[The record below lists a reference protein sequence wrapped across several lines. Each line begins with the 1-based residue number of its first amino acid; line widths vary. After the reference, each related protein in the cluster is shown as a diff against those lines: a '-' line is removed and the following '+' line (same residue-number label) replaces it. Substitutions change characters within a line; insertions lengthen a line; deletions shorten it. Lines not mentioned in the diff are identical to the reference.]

1 MSAKKVVL
9 SYVNEFKSFVK
20 GDNVQVKA
28 EQAYRLANAAMKVH
42 ISTLEGKEVSLEMDI
57 EKCNTEYLKAKMNHG
72 RTEMNNDEYINDLL
86 ACKID
91 ISKAEKALSDNSKTL
106 EFLRSERESFDV
118 KITVDSE
125 D

>member
-1 MSAKKVVL
+1 MSTKKVVL

-42 ISTLEGKEVSLEMDI
+42 ISTLEGKEVSLEMEI
-57 EKCNTEYLKAKMNHG
+57 EKCKSEYLKAKMNYG
-72 RTEMNNDEYINDLL
+72 RTEMNNDDYINDLL
-86 ACKID
+86 ASKMA

-106 EFLRSERESFDV
+106 EFLRSERESFEV
-118 KITVDSE
+118 EITVDSE